1 MGGANNICSDKT
13 GTLTMN
19 KMTLAQIWN
28 KDSKAVDL
36 YKEKLEESDLSKN
49 PEFNE
54 LFKIASMVN
63 STAQL
68 QPEEKGSSTEIA
80 ILKYFKRMGVD
91 YEEYK
96 NQFDIK
102 FKMPFS
108 STRKRMSI
116 VFEHKGKASLFIKGA
131 SEIVL
136 ESCRQW
142 HNSSTGEIE
151 EITTELKA

>member
-1 MGGANNICSDKT
+1 
-13 GTLTMN
+13 
-19 KMTLAQIWN
+19 
-28 KDSKAVDL
+28 
-36 YKEKLEESDLSKN
+36 
-49 PEFNE
+49 
-54 LFKIASMVN
+54 
-63 STAQL
+63 
-68 QPEEKGSSTEIA
+68 
-80 ILKYFKRMGVD
+80 MGVD